1 MRKDTPI
8 VILLHIRGEKPTRAG
23 PIPRT
28 EATGSSAAGDWPW
41 GRTRAGP
48 RGAVTKW
55 SARSEP
61 LRFRLVAYQR
71 RAPVR
76 RVRVAWGCCSA
87 ASLAGCSRIGPS
99 VPGRGYRG
107 RGARRQLMATTGT
120 LTPSSPEW
128 SGWVTG
134 RYKLCEIWPECGGEP
149 GCLSRFLGG
158 LSIPR
163 IRPGPERCE
172 LRSAR
177 PEASWIPRGVTVA
190 EG

>member
-1 MRKDTPI
+1 M
-8 VILLHIRGEKPTRAG
+8 PTRAG
-23 PIPRT
+23 PNPRA
-28 EATGSSAAGDWPW
+28 EASGSSAAGDWPW
-41 GRTRAGP
+41 GRTRAAL

-55 SARSEP
+55 SAGGEL

-76 RVRVAWGCCSA
+76 RGRITWGGRLA

-107 RGARRQLMATTGT
+107 RGARWHLMATTGT
-120 LTPSSPEW
+120 LTPSTPEW

-134 RYKLCEIWPECGGEP
+134 WYKLCEIWPLRGGESD
-149 GCLSRFLGG
+149 CLFRLPGG

-163 IRPGPERCE
+163 IRPGPWRSER
-172 LRSAR
+172 RSAR
-177 PEASWIPRGVTVA
+177 SETSWNPRGVTVA